1 MDGLRDEKK
10 ERGGREGGGGEK
22 RVGGQREVVQQKAK
36 EESGGRKNKNR
47 LVCVS
52 RETKGVEGLQS
63 SVCPFIQDLVY
74 PQLIS

>member
-1 MDGLRDEKK
+1 M
-10 ERGGREGGGGEK
+10 RGKRGEGEREGGGGE
-22 RVGGQREVVQQKAK
+22 
-36 EESGGRKNKNR
+36 ESGRGERESGTKDKRRERGRKNKNR